1 MNKALLEAV
10 NLKQIEKWLMQGKI
24 ECLFTIESKEFSE
37 PYSDLIPV
45 LSDEISQSMTKRV
58 DRFFHFFISVFRAQ
72 SDYSLKVIQ

>member
-58 DRFFHFFISVFRAQ
+58 DRFFHFFISVF
-72 SDYSLKVIQ
+72 